1 MLKHVRSIVSVIARR
16 FRSRAVLELENL
28 ALRHQL
34 HVLRRQ
40 RPGRP
45 RLFTIDRLLWVW
57 LYRLWP
63 RCLDTMVLVKP
74 ATVVQWHRQGF
85 RLFWRWRSRSGRP
98 SVDREVRDLI
108 RQMSSANPLWGA
120 PRIHGELLKL
130 GIEISQATVAK
141 YMVRRRGTPSPT
153 WRSFLRNQAA
163 GIAAIDMFVVAS
175 ASFRLLY
182 VMIIL
187 AHDRRKIVRFDV
199 TRHPT
204 AGWLSRQVT
213 EAFPWDTAPRYLLRD
228 RDASYGSDFRKRVD
242 AMGITEVV
250 TAPRSPWQNAYVE
263 RVIGS
268 IRRECLDHIV
278 IFNERHLRRV
288 LSLVR
293 RLLPPN
299 PHASFTRQ
307 GLPGPAPDHATQ
319 DRKSRRHPASQWPA
333 SPLRTSRR
341 LTRSILLLIT
351 SVSPLV
357 HRRLK
362 VPEAAAPDQQ
372 LTLLTILIAAR
383 FTTVHEF
390 RKRFWQLL
398 KVQRGF
404 LVGAGCATGSIGVL
418 PLNGRWARAGG

>member
-1 MLKHVRSIVSVIARR
+1 MLKHLRSIVAVPARR
-16 FRSRAVLELENL
+16 FRTRAVLELENL

-40 RPGRP
+40 RPGRL
-45 RLFTIDRLLWVW
+45 RLLTIDRLLWVW

-74 ATVVQWHRQGF
+74 ATVIQWHRQGF

-108 RQMSSANPLWGA
+108 RQMSVANPLWGA

-141 YMVRRRGTPSPT
+141 YMVRRRGTSPT
-153 WRSFLRNQAA
+153 WRGFLRNQAA

-182 VMIIL
+182 VMNIL
-187 AHDRRKIVRFDV
+187 THDRRKIVRFDV

-204 AGWLSRQVT
+204 AGWLARQVT

-228 RDASYGSDFRKRVD
+228 RDASYGSEFCKRVD
-242 AMGITEVV
+242 AMRIIEVL

-268 IRRECLDHIV
+268 IRRTDIAQ
-278 IFNERHLRRV
+278 I
-288 LSLVR
+288 
-293 RLLPPN
+293 P
-299 PHASFTRQ
+299 
-307 GLPGPAPDHATQ
+307 
-319 DRKSRRHPASQWPA
+319 SRRN
-333 SPLRTSRR
+333 
-341 LTRSILLLIT
+341 
-351 SVSPLV
+351 
-357 HRRLK
+357 
-362 VPEAAAPDQQ
+362 
-372 LTLLTILIAAR
+372 
-383 FTTVHEF
+383 F
-390 RKRFWQLL
+390 
-398 KVQRGF
+398 
-404 LVGAGCATGSIGVL
+404 
-418 PLNGRWARAGG
+418 